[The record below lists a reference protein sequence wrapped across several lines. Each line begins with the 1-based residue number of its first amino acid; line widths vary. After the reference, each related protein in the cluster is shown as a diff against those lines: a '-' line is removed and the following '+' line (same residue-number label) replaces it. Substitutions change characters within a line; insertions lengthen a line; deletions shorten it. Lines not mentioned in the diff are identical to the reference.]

1 MPGTYLKQE
10 LYKRVQTDP
19 VIFDFIQQAALDGLW
34 YWDLVDGAAEWMSP
48 EFKALFGYEDHEIAN
63 SSTWWQE
70 NIHPDDLG
78 NVLENFEAHKSNP
91 DHPYDQIVRYRHK
104 DGSIV
109 WVRCRG
115 LIIRDESGT
124 PVRMI
129 GAHTDVTALKRKEH
143 ELALAKEAAETAA
156 NVKSNF
162 LENMSHEIRTPL
174 TGVIG
179 MLELLE
185 LSELT
190 GTQAEQIGVAKWSAK
205 TLLAIINQMFDL
217 TKIKAGSF
225 KLSPEAFDGSSV
237 FGQAAA
243 IMESKATAKG
253 LKFEAKIKPSACRYF
268 SGDAERIT
276 QIIYN
281 LLGNAIKFTDKGSI
295 KLWISAQDAEDDD
308 KLELIIKV
316 TDTGIGIAPED
327 QERIFNRFQQL
338 DEEDDRSFQGAGL
351 GLSIISEISHFM
363 DGDISVESEVGVGS
377 VFTCRLVLDAC
388 ESVQAVSAAN
398 DVKVMD
404 DAGDYH
410 LLVAEDN
417 PVNQRMIS
425 SFLDILGFKFD
436 IVADGLDAVEACQA
450 TRYDLV
456 LMDLQMPQ
464 LDGVR
469 AASRIRDL
477 GGHYANVPIIAV
489 TANVFSEDIRR
500 CRESGMND
508 HIGKPYTLEQLRGL
522 AQRYLA
528 KSSDV
533 VH

>member
-34 YWDLVDGAAEWMSP
+34 YWDLADGEAEWMSS

-63 SSTWWQE
+63 SSVWWQE
-70 NIHPDDLG
+70 NIHPDDLAG
-78 NVLENFEAHKSNP
+78 VLENFEAHKADPN
-91 DHPYDQIVRYRHK
+91 HPYDQIVRYRHR
-104 DGSIV
+104 DGSTV

-115 LIIRDESGT
+115 LIIRDEAGN
-124 PVRMI
+124 PMRMI
-129 GAHTDVTALKRKEH
+129 GAHTDVTDLKRKEH
-143 ELALAKEAAETAA
+143 ELAIAKEAAETAA

-185 LSELT
+185 QSQLT
-190 GTQAEQIGVAKWSAK
+190 IPQAEQVGVAKWSAK

-217 TKIKAGSF
+217 TKIQAGTF
-225 KLSPEAFDGSSV
+225 RLSDDAFDGSNV

-253 LKFEAKIKPSACRYF
+253 LKFEATIKPSACRFF

-295 KLWISAQDAEDDD
+295 KLWIAAQDVEEDD
-308 KLELIIKV
+308 KLELVVKV
-316 TDTGIGIAPED
+316 TDTGVGIAKED
-327 QERIFNRFQQL
+327 QERIFTRFQQV

-351 GLSIISEISHFM
+351 GLAIINEISSFM
-363 DGDISVESEVGVGS
+363 GGSISVESEVGKGS
-377 VFTCRLVLDAC
+377 VFTCKLVLGAC
-388 ESVQAVSAAN
+388 EPVNAVSDAN
-398 DVKVMD
+398 AVKVMD

-417 PVNQRMIS
+417 PVNQKMIS

-436 IVADGLDAVEACQA
+436 IVADGVDAVEACRA
-450 TRYDLV
+450 TQYDMV

-489 TANVFSEDIRR
+489 TANVFSDDIRR
-500 CRESGMND
+500 CRENGMND
-508 HIGKPYTLEQLRGL
+508 HIGKPYTLDQLRGL
-522 AQRYLA
+522 AQRYLT
-528 KSSDV
+528 KPSDA